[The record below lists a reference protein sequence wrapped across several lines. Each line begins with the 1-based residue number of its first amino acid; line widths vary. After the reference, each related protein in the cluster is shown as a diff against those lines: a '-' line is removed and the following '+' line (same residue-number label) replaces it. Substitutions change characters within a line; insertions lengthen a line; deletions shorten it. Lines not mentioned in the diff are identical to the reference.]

1 MKKRIF
7 VSFAMEDEISKML
20 FCGQAKNTRVTYEF
34 VDMSVKTPWDSSWK
48 TNCKTRIKGCD
59 AMIVLISENTRK
71 ADGAIWEINCAK
83 ELGLK
88 VRGIYIKNGN
98 INNEGAIEFMNWIT
112 SEKGQSLI
120 KEFGVEEYGQPLFI
134 PNFK

>member
-7 VSFAMEDEISKML
+7 VSFAMEDETSKLL
-20 FCGQAKNTRVTYEF
+20 FCGQAKNTRVPYEF
-34 VDMSVKTPWDSSWK
+34 VDMSVKKPWDSSWK

-59 AMIVLISENTRK
+59 AMIVLISENTRN

-83 ELGLK
+83 ELGLR

-98 INNEGAIEFMNWIT
+98 INNKPSEMYGILSEAWTWENVKNFIESI
-112 SEKGQSLI
+112 
-120 KEFGVEEYGQPLFI
+120 
-134 PNFK
+134 